1 MCETQ
6 HEREFTT
13 SILANRYGCSRS
25 AMRHRISRNIAKLNR
40 DTIPHA
46 MQDIRC
52 GQRTWTVDAEGV
64 AILDTIY
71 GYKNNEHTSKVSLLY
86 KDITLLS
93 DKIDSLHDTIN
104 TLVSYIF
111 NNKNNEEPSKRLD
124 EQLDEFR
131 KKDADNTP
139 TYKIYNDSTWKSQVN
154 YYVENVLSAK
164 YGKTREERYRTIYRM
179 FEKAYP
185 NEIDLD
191 DMCKTYYLTHKYPKG
206 KETILEVLYHNE
218 PARILFTD
226 FLNGL
231 EN

>member
-1 MCETQ
+1 MMCET

-13 SILANRYGCSRS
+13 SILAKRYGCSRS

-71 GYKNNEHTSKVSLLY
+71 GYKNSEHTSKVSLLY
-86 KDITLLS
+86 KDITILS
-93 DKIDSLHDTIN
+93 DKIDSLHNTIDTLI
-104 TLVSYIF
+104 SYIF
-111 NNKNNEEPSKRLD
+111 NNKNNEKPSKRLD

-131 KKDADNTP
+131 KKDTNNTP
-139 TYKIYNDSTWKSQVN
+139 TYKIYNDPTWKSQVN
-154 YYVENVLSAK
+154 YFVENILSTK
-164 YGKTREERYRTIYRM
+164 YGKTRGERYRTIYRM
-179 FEKAYP
+179 FEKEHP
-185 NEIDLD
+185 EIKLD
-191 DMCKTYYLTHKYPKG
+191 DMCKTYYLTHKYSQDK
-206 KETILEVLYHNE
+206 KTILEVLFHNE